1 MHARTHTHQF
11 NGPFSGTT
19 GARKVKAIWILLKQ
33 ETVSGSGISWAI
45 CKSAP
50 WSRQIT
56 MPAPHHSVFYMP
68 DALPATQPTVSKQWR
83 QRQLT
88 NCGKRIEMKQS
99 IKTRKQ
105 AKFSEFMPHL
115 GNLISLPAGHVI
127 VSIHRN
133 VGNEFVVKSVVTVGR
148 TEPFIKTMLQWQIMW
163 QVTKMPAITYQS
175 LWH

>member
-1 MHARTHTHQF
+1 
-11 NGPFSGTT
+11 
-19 GARKVKAIWILLKQ
+19 
-33 ETVSGSGISWAI
+33 
-45 CKSAP
+45 
-50 WSRQIT
+50 
-56 MPAPHHSVFYMP
+56 
-68 DALPATQPTVSKQWR
+68 
-83 QRQLT
+83 
-88 NCGKRIEMKQS
+88 MKQS

-148 TEPFIKTMLQWQIMW
+148 TEPFIKTMLQRQIMW
-163 QVTKMPAITYQS
+163 QVTKMPAITCQS